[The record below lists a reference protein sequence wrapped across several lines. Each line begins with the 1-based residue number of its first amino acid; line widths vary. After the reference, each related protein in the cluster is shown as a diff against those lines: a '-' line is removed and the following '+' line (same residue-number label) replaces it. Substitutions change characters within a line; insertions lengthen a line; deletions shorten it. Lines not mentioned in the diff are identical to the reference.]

1 MGVGE
6 VFDPGHAEQSLDL
19 RQGGLEESDGVSGGY
34 GDGDS
39 AGEGGLGPVVH
50 DTAQVPGPGAVGRV
64 GAASPRPM
72 GRGR

>member
-1 MGVGE
+1 MASV
-6 VFDPGHAEQSLDL
+6 A
-19 RQGGLEESDGVSGGY
+19 GY

-39 AGEGGLGPVVH
+39 AGEGGLGLVVH